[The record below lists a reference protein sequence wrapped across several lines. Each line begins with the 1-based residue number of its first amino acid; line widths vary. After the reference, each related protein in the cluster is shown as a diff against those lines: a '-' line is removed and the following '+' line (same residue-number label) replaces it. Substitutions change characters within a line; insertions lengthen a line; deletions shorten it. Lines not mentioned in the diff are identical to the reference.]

1 MKKLLSLALSAS
13 LLAAAAVPAGAAYQD
28 IPSGSALAGEVQK
41 AVDYGLMNGYTAE
54 DFGYADP
61 MTRAQFV
68 TVLDR
73 MLLPRGNDE
82 TLVGHIT
89 AAMQVDYQSTKAYY
103 SSIDAAAEHDWVD
116 TNVPFRPSDPITR
129 GEMAEILVRALGLKG
144 AAKLADSASAL
155 PFTDV
160 AEGRGYISVA
170 YAIGMTKGTSDT
182 TFSPDATA
190 TRAQAAA
197 MLVRIY
203 EKLGQKADW
212 VHGFYAISSYSQ
224 LNYAQDMD
232 AISAGWSH
240 MVWDGTSASLE
251 TTTADGNVYYIPDGY
266 ESVTNSLDAS
276 GTPLNLSVFME
287 GTSLREMLASES
299 GRQEAAQAIVA
310 ELTASYETIGKSPY
324 AGVTIDFEGLR
335 AADQDNFTDFLR
347 QLSDLLDQ
355 VQDRDLALYVCVQPA
370 LATGSYYG
378 GYDYRAIGDL
388 ADQVILM
395 AYDYDTHDLSGY
407 EGTTYHQTACPAP
420 IDQVFYSLMA
430 ITDATSGVQDRSKV
444 VLGFSCKNEAW
455 QIDGNGKLVSGTP
468 VYPSN
473 ETVSKRL
480 QQSDTVLGWSDTY
493 QHSYAIYTTEDGSR
507 YFLWYQNTDTLQ
519 KSMEAAALLDVSG
532 VSVWRLGSMPMYPA
546 WNWSCL
552 L

>member
-13 LLAAAAVPAGAAYQD
+13 LLAAAAAPAGAAYQD
-28 IPSGSALAGEVQK
+28 VPSDSALAGEVQK
-41 AVDYGLMNGYTAE
+41 AVDYGLMNGYSEE

-68 TVLDR
+68 TVLSR
-73 MLLPRGNDE
+73 MLGWTEDGTGSTILPAQMALPANLSS
-82 TLVGHIT
+82 T
-89 AAMQVDYQSTKAYY
+89 YQSAIA
-103 SSIDAAAEHDWVD
+103 SAVAHGAVD
-116 TNVPFRPSDPITR
+116 SDVPFRSNDAITR
-129 GEMAEILVRALGLKG
+129 LEMAELLVRGLGLGG
-144 AAKLADSASAL
+144 AAKLSQSAAL

-160 AEGRGYISVA
+160 TEGQGYISVA

-203 EKLGQKADW
+203 EKLGRETDW

-224 LNYAQDMD
+224 LSYAQDMD
-232 AISAGWSH
+232 AVSAGWSH

-251 TTTADGNVYYIPDGY
+251 TTTAGGNAYYVPDGY

-287 GTSLREMLASES
+287 GSSLRQMLASEA
-299 GRQEAAQAIVA
+299 GRQEAVAAIAA
-310 ELTASYETIGKSPY
+310 ELTTSYEAIGKNPY

-335 AADQDNFTDFLR
+335 AADRDNFTDFLD
-347 QLSDLLDQ
+347 QLSEALDSL
-355 VQDRDLALYVCVQPA
+355 DSRDLSLYVCVQPA
-370 LATGSYYG
+370 LATGSYYD

-388 ADQVILM
+388 ADKVILM
-395 AYDYDTHDLSGY
+395 AYDYDALDLSGY

-430 ITDATSGVQDRSKV
+430 ITDADSGVQDRSKV
-444 VLGFSCKNEAW
+444 VLGFSCKNVAW
-455 QIDGNGKLVSGTP
+455 QIDESGKLVSGTP

-473 ETVSKRL
+473 DTVSKRL
-480 QQSDTVLGWSDTY
+480 QQSDTVLGCSETY
-493 QHSYAIYTTEDGSR
+493 QHSYAVYTTEDGSR
-507 YFLWYQNTDTLQ
+507 YFLWYQNADTLQ
-519 KSMEAAALLDVSG
+519 KAMEAAALLDVSG
-532 VSVWRLGSMPMYPA
+532 VSVWRLGSMPMYSA

>member
-28 IPSGSALAGEVQK
+28 VPSGSALAGEVQK
-41 AVDYGLMNGYTAE
+41 AVDYGLMNGYSEE

-68 TVLDR
+68 TVLSR
-73 MLLPRGNDE
+73 MLGWTEDGTGSTILPAQMALPANLSP
-82 TLVGHIT
+82 T
-89 AAMQVDYQSTKAYY
+89 YQSAIA
-103 SSIDAAAEHDWVD
+103 SAVAHGAVD
-116 TNVPFRPSDPITR
+116 SDVPFRPNDAITR
-129 GEMAEILVRALGLKG
+129 LEMAELLVRGLGLG
-144 AAKLADSASAL
+144 GVAKLSQNAAL

-160 AEGRGYISVA
+160 TEGQGYISVA

-203 EKLGQKADW
+203 EKLGRETDW

-224 LNYAQDMD
+224 LSYAQDMD
-232 AISAGWSH
+232 AVSAGWSH

-251 TTTADGNVYYIPDGY
+251 TSTANGNIYYIPDGY

-287 GTSLREMLASES
+287 GSSLREMLASET
-299 GRQEAAQAIVA
+299 GQQEAVAAIAAEVA
-310 ELTASYETIGKSPY
+310 VSYEAIGKNPY

-335 AADQDNFTDFLR
+335 AADRDNFTDFLR
-347 QLSDLLDQ
+347 QLSEALDSL
-355 VQDRDLALYVCVQPA
+355 DSRSLSLYVCVQPA
-370 LATGSYYG
+370 LATGSYYD

-388 ADQVILM
+388 ADKVILM

-430 ITDATSGVQDRSKV
+430 ITDADSGVQDRSKV
-444 VLGFSCKNEAW
+444 VLGFSCKNVAW
-455 QIDGNGKLVSGTP
+455 QIDESGKLVSGTP

-480 QQSDTVLGWSDTY
+480 QQSDTVLGWSEAY

-507 YFLWYQNTDTLQ
+507 YFLWYQNADTLQ
-519 KSMEAAALLDVSG
+519 KAMEAAALLDVSG

>member
-13 LLAAAAVPAGAAYQD
+13 LLAAAAAPAGAVYQD

-41 AVDYGLMNGYTAE
+41 AVDYGLMNGYSAE
-54 DFGYADP
+54 NFGYADP

-73 MLLPRGNDE
+73 MLLPQGNDE
-82 TLVGHIT
+82 TLIGHIT
-89 AAMQVDYQSTKAYY
+89 PAMQVDYQTVKAYY
-103 SSIDAAAEHDWVD
+103 DSIDAAAEHDWVD
-116 TNVPFRPSDPITR
+116 TDQPFRPSDPITR

-144 AAKLADSASAL
+144 AAKLAESASTL

-160 AEGRGYISVA
+160 AEGRGYIAVA

-203 EKLGQKADW
+203 EKLGREPDW
-212 VHGFYAISSYSQ
+212 MHGFYAISSYSQ
-224 LNYAQDMD
+224 LSYAQDMD
-232 AISAGWSH
+232 AVSAGWSH

-251 TTTADGNVYYIPDGY
+251 TTTANGNTYYIPDGY

-276 GTPLNLSVFME
+276 GTPLNLNVFME
-287 GTSLREMLASES
+287 GSSLREMLSSET
-299 GRQEAAQAIVA
+299 GRQEAAEAIIQEV
-310 ELTASYETIGKSPY
+310 TAAYAAIGKNPY

-335 AADQDNFTDFLR
+335 AADRDNFTDFLR

-355 VQDRDLALYVCVQPA
+355 VQERELSLYVCVQPA
-370 LATGSYYG
+370 LATGSYYD

-395 AYDYDTHDLSGY
+395 AYDYDARDLSGY

-430 ITDATSGVQDRSKV
+430 ITDADSGVQDRSKV
-444 VLGFSCKNEAW
+444 VLGFSCKNVAW
-455 QIDGNGKLVSGTP
+455 QIDESGKLVSGTP

-480 QQSDTVLGWSDTY
+480 QQSDTVLGWSDAY

-507 YFLWYQNTDTLQ
+507 YFLWYQNADTLQ
-519 KSMEAAALLDVSG
+519 KAMEAAALLDVSA
-532 VSVWRLGSMPMYPA
+532 VSVWRLGAMPMYPA

>member
-13 LLAAAAVPAGAAYQD
+13 LLAAAAAPAGAAYQD
-28 IPSGSALAGEVQK
+28 VPSDSALAGEVQK
-41 AVDYGLMNGYTAE
+41 AVDYGLMNGYSEE

-68 TVLDR
+68 TVLSR
-73 MLLPRGNDE
+73 MLGWTEDGTGSTILPAQMALPANLSS
-82 TLVGHIT
+82 T
-89 AAMQVDYQSTKAYY
+89 YQSAIA
-103 SSIDAAAEHDWVD
+103 SAVAHGAVD
-116 TNVPFRPSDPITR
+116 SDVPFRPNDAITR
-129 GEMAEILVRALGLKG
+129 LEMAELLVRGLGLGG
-144 AAKLADSASAL
+144 AAKLSQSAAL

-160 AEGRGYISVA
+160 TEGQGYISVA

-203 EKLGQKADW
+203 EKLGRETDW

-224 LNYAQDMD
+224 LSYAQDMD
-232 AISAGWSH
+232 AVSAGWSH

-251 TTTADGNVYYIPDGY
+251 TTTAGGNAYYVPDGY

-287 GTSLREMLASES
+287 GSSLRQMLASEA
-299 GRQEAAQAIVA
+299 GRQEAVAAIAA
-310 ELTASYETIGKSPY
+310 ELTTSYEAISKNPY

-335 AADQDNFTDFLR
+335 AADRDNFTDFLD
-347 QLSDLLDQ
+347 QLSEALDSL
-355 VQDRDLALYVCVQPA
+355 DSRDLSLYVCVQPA
-370 LATGSYYG
+370 LATGSYYD

-388 ADQVILM
+388 ADKVILM
-395 AYDYDTHDLSGY
+395 AYDYDALDLSGY

-430 ITDATSGVQDRSKV
+430 ITDADSGVQDRSKV
-444 VLGFSCKNEAW
+444 VLGFSCKNVAW
-455 QIDGNGKLVSGTP
+455 QIDESGKLVSGTP

-473 ETVSKRL
+473 DTVSKRL
-480 QQSDTVLGWSDTY
+480 QQSDTVLGWSETY
-493 QHSYAIYTTEDGSR
+493 QHSSAVYTTEDGSR
-507 YFLWYQNTDTLQ
+507 YFLWYQNADTLQ
-519 KSMEAAALLDVSG
+519 KAMEAAALLDVSG
-532 VSVWRLGSMPMYPA
+532 VSVWRLGSMPMYSA

>member
-28 IPSGSALAGEVQK
+28 VPSGSALAGEVQK
-41 AVDYGLMNGYTAE
+41 AVGYGLMNGYSEE

-68 TVLDR
+68 TVLSR
-73 MLLPRGNDE
+73 MLGWTEDGTGSTILPAQMALPANLSP
-82 TLVGHIT
+82 T
-89 AAMQVDYQSTKAYY
+89 YQSAIA
-103 SSIDAAAEHDWVD
+103 SAVAHGAVD
-116 TNVPFRPSDPITR
+116 SDVPFRPNDAITR
-129 GEMAEILVRALGLKG
+129 LEMAELLVRGLGLGG
-144 AAKLADSASAL
+144 AAKLSQNAAL

-160 AEGRGYISVA
+160 MEGQGYISVA

-203 EKLGQKADW
+203 EKLGRETGW

-224 LNYAQDMD
+224 LSYAQDMD
-232 AISAGWSH
+232 AVSAGWSH

-251 TTTADGNVYYIPDGY
+251 TSTANGNIYYIPDGY

-276 GTPLNLSVFME
+276 GTSLNLSVFME
-287 GTSLREMLASES
+287 GSSLREMLSSET
-299 GRQEAAQAIVA
+299 GQQEAIAAIAAEVA
-310 ELTASYETIGKSPY
+310 VSYEAIGKNPY

-335 AADQDNFTDFLR
+335 AADRDNFTDFLR
-347 QLSDLLDQ
+347 QLSEALDSL
-355 VQDRDLALYVCVQPA
+355 DSRSLSLYVCVQPA
-370 LATGSYYG
+370 LATGSYYD

-388 ADQVILM
+388 ADKVILM

-430 ITDATSGVQDRSKV
+430 ITDADSGVQDRSKV
-444 VLGFSCKNEAW
+444 VLGFSCKNVAW
-455 QIDGNGKLVSGTP
+455 QIDESGKLVSGTP

-480 QQSDTVLGWSDTY
+480 QQSDTVLGWSEAY

-507 YFLWYQNTDTLQ
+507 YFLWYQNADTLQ
-519 KSMEAAALLDVSG
+519 KAMEAAALLDVSG

>member
-28 IPSGSALAGEVQK
+28 VPSGSALAGEVQK
-41 AVDYGLMNGYTAE
+41 AVDYGLMNGYSEE

-68 TVLDR
+68 TVLSR
-73 MLLPRGNDE
+73 MLGWTEDGTGSTILPAQMALPANLSP
-82 TLVGHIT
+82 T
-89 AAMQVDYQSTKAYY
+89 YQSAIA
-103 SSIDAAAEHDWVD
+103 SAVAHGAVD
-116 TNVPFRPSDPITR
+116 SDVPFRPNDAITR
-129 GEMAEILVRALGLKG
+129 LEMAELLVRGLGLGG
-144 AAKLADSASAL
+144 AAKLSQNAAL

-160 AEGRGYISVA
+160 TEGQGYISVA

-203 EKLGQKADW
+203 EKLGRETDW

-224 LNYAQDMD
+224 LSYAQDMD
-232 AISAGWSH
+232 AVSAGWSH

-251 TTTADGNVYYIPDGY
+251 TSTANGNIYYIPDGY

-287 GTSLREMLASES
+287 GSSLREMLASET
-299 GRQEAAQAIVA
+299 GQQEAIAAIAAEVA
-310 ELTASYETIGKSPY
+310 VSYEAIGKNPY

-335 AADQDNFTDFLR
+335 AADRDNFTDFLR
-347 QLSDLLDQ
+347 QLSEALDSL
-355 VQDRDLALYVCVQPA
+355 DSRSLSLYVCVQPA
-370 LATGSYYG
+370 LATGSYYD

-388 ADQVILM
+388 ADKVILM

-430 ITDATSGVQDRSKV
+430 ITDADSGVQDRSKV
-444 VLGFSCKNEAW
+444 VLGFSCKNVAW
-455 QIDGNGKLVSGTP
+455 QIDESGKLVSGTP

-480 QQSDTVLGWSDTY
+480 QQSDTVLGWSEAY

-507 YFLWYQNTDTLQ
+507 YFLWYQNADTLQ
-519 KSMEAAALLDVSG
+519 KAMEAAALLDVSG

>member
-13 LLAAAAVPAGAAYQD
+13 LLAAAAAPAGAAYQD
-28 IPSGSALAGEVQK
+28 VPSDSALAGEVQK
-41 AVDYGLMNGYTAE
+41 AVDYGLMNGYSEE

-68 TVLDR
+68 TVLSR
-73 MLLPRGNDE
+73 MLGWTEDGTGSTILPAQMALPANLSS
-82 TLVGHIT
+82 T
-89 AAMQVDYQSTKAYY
+89 YQSAIA
-103 SSIDAAAEHDWVD
+103 SAVAHGAVD
-116 TNVPFRPSDPITR
+116 SDVPFRPNDAITR
-129 GEMAEILVRALGLKG
+129 LEMAELLVRGLGLGG
-144 AAKLADSASAL
+144 AAKLSQSAAL

-160 AEGRGYISVA
+160 TEGQGYISVA

-203 EKLGQKADW
+203 EKLGRETDW

-224 LNYAQDMD
+224 LSYAQDMD
-232 AISAGWSH
+232 AVSAGWSH

-251 TTTADGNVYYIPDGY
+251 TTTAGGNAYYVPDGY

-287 GTSLREMLASES
+287 GSSLRQMLASEA
-299 GRQEAAQAIVA
+299 GRQEAVAAIAA
-310 ELTASYETIGKSPY
+310 ELTTSYEAIGKNPY

-335 AADQDNFTDFLR
+335 VADRDNFTDFLD
-347 QLSDLLDQ
+347 QLSEALDSL
-355 VQDRDLALYVCVQPA
+355 DSRDLSLYVCVQPA
-370 LATGSYYG
+370 LATGSYYD

-388 ADQVILM
+388 ADKVILM
-395 AYDYDTHDLSGY
+395 AYDYDALDLSGY

-430 ITDATSGVQDRSKV
+430 ITDADSGVQDRSKV
-444 VLGFSCKNEAW
+444 VLGFSCKNVAW
-455 QIDGNGKLVSGTP
+455 QIDESGKLVSGTP

-473 ETVSKRL
+473 DTVSKRL
-480 QQSDTVLGWSDTY
+480 QQSDTVLGWSETY
-493 QHSYAIYTTEDGSR
+493 QHSYAVYTTEDGSR
-507 YFLWYQNTDTLQ
+507 YFLWYQNADTLQ
-519 KSMEAAALLDVSG
+519 KAMEAAALLDVSG
-532 VSVWRLGSMPMYPA
+532 VSVWRLGSMPMYSA

>member
-28 IPSGSALAGEVQK
+28 VPSGSALAGEVQK
-41 AVDYGLMNGYTAE
+41 AVDYGLMNGYSEE

-68 TVLDR
+68 TVLSR
-73 MLLPRGNDE
+73 MLGWTEDGTGSTILPAQMALPANLSP
-82 TLVGHIT
+82 T
-89 AAMQVDYQSTKAYY
+89 YQSAIA
-103 SSIDAAAEHDWVD
+103 SAVAHGAVD
-116 TNVPFRPSDPITR
+116 SDVPFRPNDAITR
-129 GEMAEILVRALGLKG
+129 LEMAELLVRGLGLGG
-144 AAKLADSASAL
+144 AAKLSQNAAL

-160 AEGRGYISVA
+160 TEGQGYISVA

-203 EKLGQKADW
+203 EKLGRETDW

-224 LNYAQDMD
+224 LSYAQDMD
-232 AISAGWSH
+232 AVSAGWSH

-251 TTTADGNVYYIPDGY
+251 TSTANGNIYYIPDGY

-287 GTSLREMLASES
+287 GSSLREMLSSET
-299 GRQEAAQAIVA
+299 GQQEAIAAIAAEVA
-310 ELTASYETIGKSPY
+310 VSYEAIGKNPY

-335 AADQDNFTDFLR
+335 TADRDNFTDFLR
-347 QLSDLLDQ
+347 QLSEALDSL
-355 VQDRDLALYVCVQPA
+355 DSRSLSLYVCVQPA
-370 LATGSYYG
+370 LATGSYYD

-388 ADQVILM
+388 ADKVILM

-430 ITDATSGVQDRSKV
+430 ITDADSGVQDRSKV
-444 VLGFSCKNEAW
+444 VLGFSCKNVAW
-455 QIDGNGKLVSGTP
+455 QIDESGKLVSGTP

-480 QQSDTVLGWSDTY
+480 QQSDTVLGWSEAY

-507 YFLWYQNTDTLQ
+507 YFLWYQNADTLQ
-519 KSMEAAALLDVSG
+519 KAMEAAALLDVSG

>member
-13 LLAAAAVPAGAAYQD
+13 LLAAAAAPAGAAYQD
-28 IPSGSALAGEVQK
+28 VPSDSALAGEVQK
-41 AVDYGLMNGYTAE
+41 AVDYGLMNGYSEE

-68 TVLDR
+68 TVLSR
-73 MLLPRGNDE
+73 MLGWTEDGTGSTILPAQMALPANLSS
-82 TLVGHIT
+82 T
-89 AAMQVDYQSTKAYY
+89 YQSAIA
-103 SSIDAAAEHDWVD
+103 SAVAHGAVD
-116 TNVPFRPSDPITR
+116 SDVPFRPNDAITR
-129 GEMAEILVRALGLKG
+129 LEMAELLVRGLGLGG
-144 AAKLADSASAL
+144 AAKLSQSAAL

-160 AEGRGYISVA
+160 TEGQGYISVA

-203 EKLGQKADW
+203 EKLGRETDW

-224 LNYAQDMD
+224 LSYAQDMD
-232 AISAGWSH
+232 AVSAGWSH

-251 TTTADGNVYYIPDGY
+251 TTTAGGNAYYVPDGY

-287 GTSLREMLASES
+287 GSSLRQMLASEA
-299 GRQEAAQAIVA
+299 GRQEAVAAIAA
-310 ELTASYETIGKSPY
+310 ELTTSYEAIGKNPY

-335 AADQDNFTDFLR
+335 AADRDNFTDFLD
-347 QLSDLLDQ
+347 QLSEALDSL
-355 VQDRDLALYVCVQPA
+355 DSRNLSLYVCVQPA
-370 LATGSYYG
+370 LATGSYYD

-388 ADQVILM
+388 ADKVILM
-395 AYDYDTHDLSGY
+395 AYDYDALDLSGY

-430 ITDATSGVQDRSKV
+430 ITDADSGVQDRSKV
-444 VLGFSCKNEAW
+444 VLGFSCKNVAW
-455 QIDGNGKLVSGTP
+455 QIDESGKLVSGTP

-473 ETVSKRL
+473 DTVSKRL
-480 QQSDTVLGWSDTY
+480 QQSDTVLGWSETY
-493 QHSYAIYTTEDGSR
+493 QHSYAVYTTEDGSR
-507 YFLWYQNTDTLQ
+507 YFLWYQNADTLQ
-519 KSMEAAALLDVSG
+519 KAMEAAALLDVSG
-532 VSVWRLGSMPMYPA
+532 VSVWRLGSMPMYSA

>member
-13 LLAAAAVPAGAAYQD
+13 LLAAAAVPAAAVYQD
-28 IPSGSALAGEVQK
+28 VPPGSALAGEVQK
-41 AVDYGLMNGYTAE
+41 AVDYGLMNGYSTK

-73 MLLPRGNDE
+73 MLLPQGNDE

-89 AAMQVDYQSTKAYY
+89 AAMQVDYQSVKAYY

-116 TNVPFRPSDPITR
+116 TDKPFRPSDPITR

-144 AAKLADSASAL
+144 AAKLADSASTL

-160 AEGRGYISVA
+160 AEGRGYIAVA

-251 TTTADGNVYYIPDGY
+251 TTTAGGNIYYIPDSY

-287 GTSLREMLASES
+287 GSSLREMLSSET
-299 GRQEAAQAIVA
+299 GRQEAAEAIVA
-310 ELTASYETIGKSPY
+310 ELTASYEAIGKNPY

-335 AADQDNFTDFLR
+335 AADRDNFTDFLR
-347 QLSDLLDQ
+347 QLSEVLDSL
-355 VQDRDLALYVCVQPA
+355 DSRDLSLYVCVQPA
-370 LATGSYYG
+370 LATGSYYD
-378 GYDYRAIGDL
+378 GYDYRAIWDL

-395 AYDYDTHDLSGY
+395 TYDYDTHDLSGY

-444 VLGFSCKNEAW
+444 VLGVSCKNVAW

-468 VYPSN
+468 VYLSN

-480 QQSDTVLGWSDTY
+480 QQADTVLGWSDAY
-493 QHSYAIYTTEDGSR
+493 QHSYAIYTTEDASR
-507 YFLWYQNTDTLQ
+507 YFLWYQNADTLQ
-519 KSMEAAALLDVSG
+519 KAMEAAALLDVSG

>member
-13 LLAAAAVPAGAAYQD
+13 LLAAAAAPAGAAYQD
-28 IPSGSALAGEVQK
+28 VPSDSALAGEVQK
-41 AVDYGLMNGYTAE
+41 AVDYGLMNGYSEE

-68 TVLDR
+68 TVLSR
-73 MLLPRGNDE
+73 MLGWTEDGTGSTILPAQMALPANLSS
-82 TLVGHIT
+82 T
-89 AAMQVDYQSTKAYY
+89 YQSAIA
-103 SSIDAAAEHDWVD
+103 SAVAHGAVD
-116 TNVPFRPSDPITR
+116 SDVPFRPNDAITR
-129 GEMAEILVRALGLKG
+129 LEMAELLVRGLGLGG
-144 AAKLADSASAL
+144 AAKLSQSAAL

-160 AEGRGYISVA
+160 TEGQGYISVA

-203 EKLGQKADW
+203 EKLGRETDW

-224 LNYAQDMD
+224 LSYAQDMD
-232 AISAGWSH
+232 AVSAGWSH

-251 TTTADGNVYYIPDGY
+251 TTTAGGNAYYVPDGY

-287 GTSLREMLASES
+287 GSSLRQMLASEA
-299 GRQEAAQAIVA
+299 GRQEAVAAIAA
-310 ELTASYETIGKSPY
+310 ELTTSYEAIGKNPY

-335 AADQDNFTDFLR
+335 AADRDNFTDFLD
-347 QLSDLLDQ
+347 QLSEALDSL
-355 VQDRDLALYVCVQPA
+355 DSRDLSLYVCVQPA
-370 LATGSYYG
+370 LATGSYYD

-388 ADQVILM
+388 ADKVILM
-395 AYDYDTHDLSGY
+395 AYDYDALDLSGY

-430 ITDATSGVQDRSKV
+430 ITDADSGVQDRSKV
-444 VLGFSCKNEAW
+444 VLGFSCKNVAW
-455 QIDGNGKLVSGTP
+455 QIDESGKLVSGTP

-473 ETVSKRL
+473 DTVSKRL
-480 QQSDTVLGWSDTY
+480 QQSDTVLGCSETY
-493 QHSYAIYTTEDGSR
+493 QHSYAVYTTEDGSR
-507 YFLWYQNTDTLQ
+507 YFLWYQNADTLQ
-519 KSMEAAALLDVSG
+519 KAMEAAALLDVSG
-532 VSVWRLGSMPMYPA
+532 VSVWRLGSMPMYSA

>member
-13 LLAAAAVPAGAAYQD
+13 LLAAAAAPAGAAYQD
-28 IPSGSALAGEVQK
+28 VPSDSALAGEVQK
-41 AVDYGLMNGYTAE
+41 AVDYGLMNGYSEE

-68 TVLDR
+68 TVLSR
-73 MLLPRGNDE
+73 MLGWTEDGTGSTILPAQMALPANLSS
-82 TLVGHIT
+82 T
-89 AAMQVDYQSTKAYY
+89 YQSAIA
-103 SSIDAAAEHDWVD
+103 SAVAHGAVD
-116 TNVPFRPSDPITR
+116 SDVPFRPNDAITR
-129 GEMAEILVRALGLKG
+129 LEMAELLVRGLGLGG
-144 AAKLADSASAL
+144 AAKLSQSAAL

-160 AEGRGYISVA
+160 TEGQGYISVA

-203 EKLGQKADW
+203 EKLGRETDW

-224 LNYAQDMD
+224 LSYAQDMD
-232 AISAGWSH
+232 AVSAGWSH

-251 TTTADGNVYYIPDGY
+251 TTTAGGNAYYVPDGY

-287 GTSLREMLASES
+287 GSSLRQMLASEA
-299 GRQEAAQAIVA
+299 GRQEAVAAIAA
-310 ELTASYETIGKSPY
+310 ELTTSYEAIGKNPY

-335 AADQDNFTDFLR
+335 AADRDNFTDFLD
-347 QLSDLLDQ
+347 QLSEALDSL
-355 VQDRDLALYVCVQPA
+355 DSRDLSLYVCVQPA
-370 LATGSYYG
+370 LATGSYYD

-388 ADQVILM
+388 ADKVILM
-395 AYDYDTHDLSGY
+395 AYDYDALDLSGY

-430 ITDATSGVQDRSKV
+430 ITDADSGVQDRSKV
-444 VLGFSCKNEAW
+444 VLGFSCKNVAW
-455 QIDGNGKLVSGTP
+455 QIDESGKLVSGTP

-473 ETVSKRL
+473 DTVSKRL
-480 QQSDTVLGWSDTY
+480 QQSDTVLGWSETY
-493 QHSYAIYTTEDGSR
+493 QHSYAVYTTEDGSR
-507 YFLWYQNTDTLQ
+507 YFLWYQNADTLQ
-519 KSMEAAALLDVSG
+519 KAMEAAALLDVSG
-532 VSVWRLGSMPMYPA
+532 VSVWRLGSMPMYSA

>member
-1 MKKLLSLALSAS
+1 MKKLLSLALSA
-13 LLAAAAVPAGAAYQD
+13 LLLTAAAAPASAVYQD
-28 IPSGSALAGEVQK
+28 VPSDSAVAVEVQK
-41 AVDYGLMNGYTAE
+41 AVDYGLMNGYSAE
-54 DFGYADP
+54 NFGYADS

-68 TVLDR
+68 TVLGR
-73 MLLPRGNDE
+73 MLGWTEDDTGSTILPIQMALPSGLSS
-82 TLVGHIT
+82 T
-89 AAMQVDYQSTKAYY
+89 YQSAIA
-103 SSIDAAAEHDWVD
+103 SAMAHDAVD
-116 TNVPFRPSDPITR
+116 SDVPFRPSDPITR
-129 GEMAEILVRALGLKG
+129 GEMAEMLVRALGLSG
-144 AAKLADSASAL
+144 AAKLSESASTL

-160 AEGRGYISVA
+160 AEGKGYIVVA

-203 EKLGQKADW
+203 EKLGREIDW

-232 AISAGWSH
+232 TISAGWSH
-240 MVWDGTSASLE
+240 MVWNGTSASLE
-251 TTTADGNVYYIPDGY
+251 TTAADGSVYYIPHGY
-266 ESVTNSLDAS
+266 ESVIHSLDAS
-276 GTPLNLSVFME
+276 SIPLNLSVFME
-287 GTSLREMLASES
+287 GSSLREMLSSET
-299 GRQEAAQAIVA
+299 GRQEAVAAIAA
-310 ELTASYETIGKSPY
+310 EVDSSYDAVGKNPY

-335 AADQDNFTDFLR
+335 AADRDNFTLFLR
-347 QLSDLLDQ
+347 QLSEALGSLNS
-355 VQDRDLALYVCVQPA
+355 RDLSLYVCVQPA
-370 LATGSYYG
+370 LATGSYYD

-388 ADQVILM
+388 ADKVILM

-407 EGTTYHQTACPAP
+407 EGTDYHQTACPDP
-420 IDQVFYSLMA
+420 IDQVFYSMMA
-430 ITDATSGVQDRSKV
+430 ITDADSGVQDRSKV
-444 VLGFSCKNEAW
+444 VLGFSCKNAAW
-455 QIDGNGKLVSGTP
+455 QIDESGKLVSGTP

-480 QQSDTVLGWSDTY
+480 QQSSTVLGWSDAY

-507 YFLWYQNTDTLQ
+507 YFLWYQNADTLQ
-519 KSMEAAALLDVSG
+519 KAMEAAALLDVSG

>member
-1 MKKLLSLALSAS
+1 MKKLLSLVLSAS
-13 LLAAAAVPAGAAYQD
+13 LLAAAAAPASAVYQD
-28 IPSGSALAGEVQK
+28 VPSGSALASEVQK
-41 AVDYGLMNGYTAE
+41 AVDYGLMNGYSQS

-68 TVLDR
+68 TVLSR
-73 MLLPRGNDE
+73 MLGWTEDGTGSTILPAQMALPANLSS
-82 TLVGHIT
+82 T
-89 AAMQVDYQSTKAYY
+89 YQSAIA
-103 SSIDAAAEHDWVD
+103 SAVAHGAVD
-116 TNVPFRPSDPITR
+116 SDVPFRPNDAITR
-129 GEMAEILVRALGLKG
+129 LEMAELLVRGLGLGG
-144 AAKLADSASAL
+144 AAKLSQNAAL

-160 AEGRGYISVA
+160 TEGQGYISVA

-203 EKLGQKADW
+203 EKLDRETDW

-224 LNYAQDMD
+224 LSYAQDMD
-232 AISAGWSH
+232 AVSAGWSH

-251 TTTADGNVYYIPDGY
+251 TSTANGNIYYIPDGY

-287 GTSLREMLASES
+287 GSSLREMLASET
-299 GRQEAAQAIVA
+299 GQQEAVAAIAA
-310 ELTASYETIGKSPY
+310 ELTASYEAIGKNPY

-335 AADQDNFTDFLR
+335 AADRDNFTDFLE
-347 QLSDLLDQ
+347 QLSEALDSLNS
-355 VQDRDLALYVCVQPA
+355 RDLSLYVCVQPA
-370 LATGSYYG
+370 LATGSYYD

-388 ADQVILM
+388 ADKVILM
-395 AYDYDTHDLSGY
+395 AYDYDALDLSGY

-430 ITDATSGVQDRSKV
+430 ITDEDSGVQDRSKV
-444 VLGFSCKNEAW
+444 VLGFSCKNVAW
-455 QIDGNGKLVSGTP
+455 QIDESGKLVSGTP

-480 QQSDTVLGWSDTY
+480 QQSDTVLGWSEAY

-507 YFLWYQNTDTLQ
+507 YFLWYQNADTLQ
-519 KSMEAAALLDVSG
+519 KAMEAAALLDVSG

>member
-13 LLAAAAVPAGAAYQD
+13 LLAAAAAPAGAAYQD
-28 IPSGSALAGEVQK
+28 VPSDSALAGEVQK
-41 AVDYGLMNGYTAE
+41 AVDYGLMNGYSEE

-68 TVLDR
+68 TVLSR
-73 MLLPRGNDE
+73 MLGWTEDGTGSTILPAQMALPANLSS
-82 TLVGHIT
+82 T
-89 AAMQVDYQSTKAYY
+89 YQSAIA
-103 SSIDAAAEHDWVD
+103 SAVAHGAVD
-116 TNVPFRPSDPITR
+116 SDVPFRPNDAITR
-129 GEMAEILVRALGLKG
+129 LEMAELLVRGLGLGG
-144 AAKLADSASAL
+144 AAKLSQSAAL

-160 AEGRGYISVA
+160 TEGQGYISVA

-203 EKLGQKADW
+203 EKLGRETDW

-224 LNYAQDMD
+224 LSYAQDMD
-232 AISAGWSH
+232 AVSAGWSH

-251 TTTADGNVYYIPDGY
+251 TTTAGGNAYYVPDGY

-287 GTSLREMLASES
+287 GSSLRQMLASEA
-299 GRQEAAQAIVA
+299 GRQEAVAAIAA
-310 ELTASYETIGKSPY
+310 ELTTSYEAIGKNPY

-335 AADQDNFTDFLR
+335 AADRDNFTDFLD
-347 QLSDLLDQ
+347 QLSEALDSL
-355 VQDRDLALYVCVQPA
+355 DSRDLSLYVCVQPA
-370 LATGSYYG
+370 LATGSYYD

-388 ADQVILM
+388 ADKVILM
-395 AYDYDTHDLSGY
+395 AYDYDALDLSGY

-430 ITDATSGVQDRSKV
+430 ITDADSGVQDRSKV
-444 VLGFSCKNEAW
+444 ILGFSCKNVAW
-455 QIDGNGKLVSGTP
+455 QIDESGKLVSGTP

-473 ETVSKRL
+473 DTVSKRL
-480 QQSDTVLGWSDTY
+480 QQSDTVLGWSETY
-493 QHSYAIYTTEDGSR
+493 QHSYAVYTTEDGSR
-507 YFLWYQNTDTLQ
+507 YFLWYQNADTLQ
-519 KSMEAAALLDVSG
+519 KAMEAAALLDVSG
-532 VSVWRLGSMPMYPA
+532 VSVWRLGSMPMYSA

>member
-13 LLAAAAVPAGAAYQD
+13 LLAVAAVPAGAAYQD
-28 IPSGSALAGEVQK
+28 VPSGSALAGEVQK
-41 AVDYGLMNGYTAE
+41 AVDYGLMNGYSEE

-68 TVLDR
+68 TVLSR
-73 MLLPRGNDE
+73 MLGWTEDGTGSTILPAQMALPANLSP
-82 TLVGHIT
+82 T
-89 AAMQVDYQSTKAYY
+89 YQSAIA
-103 SSIDAAAEHDWVD
+103 SAVAHGAVD
-116 TNVPFRPSDPITR
+116 SDVPFRPNDAITR
-129 GEMAEILVRALGLKG
+129 LEMAELLVRGLGLGG
-144 AAKLADSASAL
+144 AAKLSQNAAL

-160 AEGRGYISVA
+160 TEGQGYISVA

-203 EKLGQKADW
+203 EKLGRETDW

-224 LNYAQDMD
+224 LSYAQDMD
-232 AISAGWSH
+232 AVSAGWSH

-251 TTTADGNVYYIPDGY
+251 TSTANGNIYYIPDGY

-287 GTSLREMLASES
+287 GSSLREMLASET
-299 GRQEAAQAIVA
+299 GQQEAIAAIAAEVA
-310 ELTASYETIGKSPY
+310 VSYEAIGKNPY

-335 AADQDNFTDFLR
+335 AADRDNFTDFLR
-347 QLSDLLDQ
+347 QLSEALDSL
-355 VQDRDLALYVCVQPA
+355 DSRSLSLYVCVQPA
-370 LATGSYYG
+370 LATGSYYD

-388 ADQVILM
+388 ADKVILM

-430 ITDATSGVQDRSKV
+430 ITDADSGVQDRSKV
-444 VLGFSCKNEAW
+444 VLGFSCKNVAW
-455 QIDGNGKLVSGTP
+455 QIDESGKLVSGTP

-480 QQSDTVLGWSDTY
+480 QQSDTVLGWSEAY

-507 YFLWYQNTDTLQ
+507 YFLWYQNADTLQ
-519 KSMEAAALLDVSG
+519 KAMEAAALLDVSG

>member
-13 LLAAAAVPAGAAYQD
+13 LLAAAAAPAGAAYQD
-28 IPSGSALAGEVQK
+28 VPSDSALAGEVQK
-41 AVDYGLMNGYTAE
+41 AVDYGLMNGYSEE

-68 TVLDR
+68 TVLSR
-73 MLLPRGNDE
+73 MLGWTEDGTGSTILPAQMALPANLSS
-82 TLVGHIT
+82 T
-89 AAMQVDYQSTKAYY
+89 YQSAIA
-103 SSIDAAAEHDWVD
+103 SAVAHGAVD
-116 TNVPFRPSDPITR
+116 SDVPFRPNDAITR
-129 GEMAEILVRALGLKG
+129 LEMAELLVRGLGLGG
-144 AAKLADSASAL
+144 AAKLSQSAAL

-160 AEGRGYISVA
+160 TEGQGYISVA

-203 EKLGQKADW
+203 EKLGRETDW

-224 LNYAQDMD
+224 LSYAQDMD
-232 AISAGWSH
+232 AVSAGWSH

-251 TTTADGNVYYIPDGY
+251 TTTAGGNAYYVPDGY

-287 GTSLREMLASES
+287 GSSLRQMLASEA
-299 GRQEAAQAIVA
+299 GRQEAVAAIAA
-310 ELTASYETIGKSPY
+310 ELTTSYEAIGKNPY

-335 AADQDNFTDFLR
+335 AADRDNFTDFLD
-347 QLSDLLDQ
+347 QLSEALDSL
-355 VQDRDLALYVCVQPA
+355 DSRDLSLYVCVQPA
-370 LATGSYYG
+370 LATGSYYD

-388 ADQVILM
+388 ADKVILM
-395 AYDYDTHDLSGY
+395 AYDYDALDLSGY

-430 ITDATSGVQDRSKV
+430 ITDADSGVQDRSKV
-444 VLGFSCKNEAW
+444 VLGFSCKNVAW
-455 QIDGNGKLVSGTP
+455 QIDESGKLVSGTP

-473 ETVSKRL
+473 DTVSKRL
-480 QQSDTVLGWSDTY
+480 QQSDTLLGWSETY
-493 QHSYAIYTTEDGSR
+493 QHSYAVYTTEDGSR
-507 YFLWYQNTDTLQ
+507 YFLWYQNADTLQ
-519 KSMEAAALLDVSG
+519 KAMEAAALLDVSG
-532 VSVWRLGSMPMYPA
+532 VSVWRLGSMPMYSA

>member
-13 LLAAAAVPAGAAYQD
+13 LLAAAAAPAGAAYQD
-28 IPSGSALAGEVQK
+28 VPSDSALAGEVQK
-41 AVDYGLMNGYTAE
+41 AVDYGLMNGYSEE

-68 TVLDR
+68 TVLSR
-73 MLLPRGNDE
+73 MLGWTEDGTGSTILPAQMALPANLSS
-82 TLVGHIT
+82 T
-89 AAMQVDYQSTKAYY
+89 YQSAIA
-103 SSIDAAAEHDWVD
+103 SSVAHGAVD
-116 TNVPFRPSDPITR
+116 SDVPFRPNDAITR
-129 GEMAEILVRALGLKG
+129 LEMAELLVRGLGLGG
-144 AAKLADSASAL
+144 AAKLSQSAAL

-160 AEGRGYISVA
+160 TEGQGYISVA

-203 EKLGQKADW
+203 EKLGRETDW

-224 LNYAQDMD
+224 LSYAQDMD
-232 AISAGWSH
+232 AVSAGWSH

-251 TTTADGNVYYIPDGY
+251 TTTAGGNAYYVPDGY

-287 GTSLREMLASES
+287 GSSLRQMLASEA
-299 GRQEAAQAIVA
+299 GRQEAVAAIAA
-310 ELTASYETIGKSPY
+310 ELTTSYEAIGKNPY

-335 AADQDNFTDFLR
+335 AADRDNFTDFLD
-347 QLSDLLDQ
+347 QLSEALDSL
-355 VQDRDLALYVCVQPA
+355 DSRDLSLYVCVQPA
-370 LATGSYYG
+370 LATGSYYD

-388 ADQVILM
+388 ADKVILM
-395 AYDYDTHDLSGY
+395 AYDYDALDLSGY

-430 ITDATSGVQDRSKV
+430 ITDADSGVQDRSKV
-444 VLGFSCKNEAW
+444 VLGFSCKNVAW
-455 QIDGNGKLVSGTP
+455 QIDESGKLVSGTP

-473 ETVSKRL
+473 DTVSKRL
-480 QQSDTVLGWSDTY
+480 QQSDTVLGWSETY
-493 QHSYAIYTTEDGSR
+493 QHSYAVYTTEDGSR
-507 YFLWYQNTDTLQ
+507 YFLWYQNADTLQ
-519 KSMEAAALLDVSG
+519 KAMEAAALLDVSG
-532 VSVWRLGSMPMYPA
+532 VSVWRLGSMPMYSA

>member
-13 LLAAAAVPAGAAYQD
+13 LLAAAAAPAGAVYQD
-28 IPSGSALAGEVQK
+28 VPSDSALAGEVQK
-41 AVDYGLMNGYTAE
+41 AVDYGLMNGYSEE

-68 TVLDR
+68 TVLSR
-73 MLLPRGNDE
+73 MLGWTEDGTGSTILPAQMALPANLSS
-82 TLVGHIT
+82 T
-89 AAMQVDYQSTKAYY
+89 YQSAIA
-103 SSIDAAAEHDWVD
+103 SAVAHGAVD
-116 TNVPFRPSDPITR
+116 SDVPFRPNDAITR
-129 GEMAEILVRALGLKG
+129 LEMAELLVRGLGLGG
-144 AAKLADSASAL
+144 AAKLSQSAAP

-160 AEGRGYISVA
+160 TEGQGYISVA

-203 EKLGQKADW
+203 EKLGRETDW

-224 LNYAQDMD
+224 LSYAQDMD
-232 AISAGWSH
+232 AVSAGWSH

-251 TTTADGNVYYIPDGY
+251 TTTAGGNAYYVPDGY

-287 GTSLREMLASES
+287 GSSLRQMLASET
-299 GRQEAAQAIVA
+299 GRQEAVAAIAA
-310 ELTASYETIGKSPY
+310 ELTTSYDAIGKNPY

-335 AADQDNFTDFLR
+335 AADRDNFTDFLE
-347 QLSDLLDQ
+347 QLSEALDSL
-355 VQDRDLALYVCVQPA
+355 DSRDLSLYVCVQPA
-370 LATGSYYG
+370 LATGSYYD

-388 ADQVILM
+388 ADKVILM
-395 AYDYDTHDLSGY
+395 AYDYDALDLSGY

-430 ITDATSGVQDRSKV
+430 ITDADSGVQDRSKV
-444 VLGFSCKNEAW
+444 VLGFSCKNVAW
-455 QIDGNGKLVSGTP
+455 QIDESGKLVSGTP

-473 ETVSKRL
+473 DTVSKRL
-480 QQSDTVLGWSDTY
+480 QQPDTVLGWSETY
-493 QHSYAIYTTEDGSR
+493 QHSYAVYTTEDGSR
-507 YFLWYQNTDTLQ
+507 YFLWYQNADTLQ
-519 KSMEAAALLDVSG
+519 KAMEAAALLDVSG
-532 VSVWRLGSMPMYPA
+532 VSVWRLGSMPMYSA

>member
-28 IPSGSALAGEVQK
+28 VPSGSALAGEVQK
-41 AVDYGLMNGYTAE
+41 AVDYGLMNGYSEE

-68 TVLDR
+68 TVLSR
-73 MLLPRGNDE
+73 MLGWTEDGTGSTILPAQMALPANLSP
-82 TLVGHIT
+82 T
-89 AAMQVDYQSTKAYY
+89 YQSAIA
-103 SSIDAAAEHDWVD
+103 SAVAHGAVD
-116 TNVPFRPSDPITR
+116 SDVPFRPNDAITR
-129 GEMAEILVRALGLKG
+129 LEMAELLVRGLGLGG
-144 AAKLADSASAL
+144 AAKLSQNAAL

-160 AEGRGYISVA
+160 TEGQGYISVA

-203 EKLGQKADW
+203 EKLGRETDW

-224 LNYAQDMD
+224 LSYAQDMD
-232 AISAGWSH
+232 AVSAGWSH

-251 TTTADGNVYYIPDGY
+251 TSTANGNIYYIPDGY

-276 GTPLNLSVFME
+276 GTPLNLSIFME
-287 GTSLREMLASES
+287 GSSLREMLASET
-299 GRQEAAQAIVA
+299 GQQEAIAAIAAEVA
-310 ELTASYETIGKSPY
+310 VSYEAIGKNPY

-335 AADQDNFTDFLR
+335 TADRDNFTDFLR
-347 QLSDLLDQ
+347 QLSEALDSL
-355 VQDRDLALYVCVQPA
+355 DSRSLSLYVCVQPA
-370 LATGSYYG
+370 LATGSYYD

-388 ADQVILM
+388 ADKVILM

-430 ITDATSGVQDRSKV
+430 ITDADSGVQDRSKV
-444 VLGFSCKNEAW
+444 VLGFSCKNVAW
-455 QIDGNGKLVSGTP
+455 QIDESGKLVSGTP

-480 QQSDTVLGWSDTY
+480 QQSDTVLGWSEAY

-507 YFLWYQNTDTLQ
+507 YFLWYQNADTLQ
-519 KSMEAAALLDVSG
+519 KAMEAAALLDVSG

>member
-13 LLAAAAVPAGAAYQD
+13 LLAAAAAPAGAAYQD
-28 IPSGSALAGEVQK
+28 VPSDSALAGEVQK
-41 AVDYGLMNGYTAE
+41 AVDYGLMNGYSEE

-68 TVLDR
+68 TVLSR
-73 MLLPRGNDE
+73 MLGWTEDGTGSTILPAQMALPANLSS
-82 TLVGHIT
+82 T
-89 AAMQVDYQSTKAYY
+89 YQSAIA
-103 SSIDAAAEHDWVD
+103 SAVAHGAVD
-116 TNVPFRPSDPITR
+116 SDVPFRPNDAITR
-129 GEMAEILVRALGLKG
+129 LEMAELLVRGLGLGG
-144 AAKLADSASAL
+144 AAKLSQSAAL

-160 AEGRGYISVA
+160 TEGQGYISVA

-203 EKLGQKADW
+203 EKLDRETDW

-224 LNYAQDMD
+224 LSYAQDMD
-232 AISAGWSH
+232 AVSAGWSH

-251 TTTADGNVYYIPDGY
+251 TTTAGGNAYYVPDGY

-287 GTSLREMLASES
+287 GSSLRQMLASEA
-299 GRQEAAQAIVA
+299 GRQEAVAAIAA
-310 ELTASYETIGKSPY
+310 ELTTSYEAIGKNPY

-335 AADQDNFTDFLR
+335 AADRDNFTDFLD
-347 QLSDLLDQ
+347 QLSEALDSL
-355 VQDRDLALYVCVQPA
+355 DSRDLSLYVCVQPA
-370 LATGSYYG
+370 LATGSYYD

-388 ADQVILM
+388 ADKIILM
-395 AYDYDTHDLSGY
+395 AYDYDALDLSGY

-430 ITDATSGVQDRSKV
+430 ITDADSGVQDRSKV
-444 VLGFSCKNEAW
+444 VLGFSCKNVAW
-455 QIDGNGKLVSGTP
+455 QIDESGKLVSGTP

-473 ETVSKRL
+473 DTVSKRL
-480 QQSDTVLGWSDTY
+480 QQSDTVLGWSETY

-507 YFLWYQNTDTLQ
+507 YFLWYQNADTLQ
-519 KSMEAAALLDVSG
+519 KAMEAAALLDVSG
-532 VSVWRLGSMPMYPA
+532 VSVWRLGSMPMYSA
-546 WNWSCL
+546 WNWSFL